1 MSTAISRDIVDH
13 SPPGTDESAW
23 QRALANIPD
32 WAPPNGPL
40 LVVSPHPDNEVLGAG
55 GLIHTWKS
63 LGRAVTVLSVTDGEA
78 AYPRW
83 DRLGQIR
90 QEELRAALQVLSDHP
105 VMVVRLGIP
114 DGHVADHCSK
124 LRSAI
129 LSVMDTGSTILA
141 PYEEDG
147 HPDHDA
153 AGRICVDLARTHGI
167 KLARYPIWTWRRS
180 SPRGLNGVRW
190 ARFSLS
196 KAAQAAKA
204 SAILCFSSQL
214 SPYKRVPIVPDHVMA
229 YFARP
234 YEAFML

>member
-1 MSTAISRDIVDH
+1 MSSAIKGSFLDH

-23 QRALANIPD
+23 QRALADND
-32 WAPPNGPL
+32 WAPPDGPL
-40 LVVSPHPDNEVLGAG
+40 LIVSPHPDNEILGAG

-63 LGRAVTVLSVTDGEA
+63 HGRTVTILSVTDGEA

-90 QEELRAALQVLSDHP
+90 QEELKAALHVLSDHP
-105 VMVVRLGIP
+105 VLVVRLGIP
-114 DGHVADHCSK
+114 DGHVAEHCRV

-129 LSVMDTGSTILA
+129 LSMMDGGTTLLA

-153 AGRICVDLARTHGI
+153 AGRVCVELARDQGI
-167 KLARYPIWTWRRS
+167 GLARYPIWAWRRS
-180 SPRGLNGVRW
+180 TPRALNGARW
-190 ARFSLS
+190 GKFSVS
-196 KAAQAAKA
+196 KAARAAKA
-204 SAILCFSSQL
+204 GALLCFSSQI
-214 SPYKRVPIVPDHVMA
+214 SPYKRIPLVPDHVMA

-234 YEAFML
+234 YEAFMV